1 MFGIS
6 CIQQSFLDLTRLYL
20 SLYQDLKKLS
30 QIEMYQAKTGF
41 LGRQIAVKLYHT
53 SLSNLNYPIHE
64 ASLQTQVESLHVCR
78 LLDFALR
85 PGSRN
90 EYEVGL
96 VLEALQ
102 GDLGAD
108 LKNRSVL
115 SKPYSESELL
125 QILDNVSDA
134 LVFAKLQ
141 GVAHLDIKPANI
153 FVDSG
158 EYKLGNFGSAC
169 DAEAAVSVTGDV
181 TLLYMSP
188 EMRVRLLGERIEVD
202 LFQSDVCSLG
212 MTLLHLAKL
221 REPTSLSSA
230 WRQREA
236 FDCAMEAEMQGLPY
250 SPALLKLLRSM
261 LSRNPHDRPLIE
273 EVRYITLSTLLHK
286 AAPIELPGA

>member
-1 MFGIS
+1 M
-6 CIQQSFLDLTRLYL
+6 
-20 SLYQDLKKLS
+20 
-30 QIEMYQAKTGF
+30 
-41 LGRQIAVKLYHT
+41 
-53 SLSNLNYPIHE
+53 
-64 ASLQTQVESLHVCR
+64 ESLHVCR

-115 SKPYSESELL
+115 SKSYSESELL

-188 EMRVRLLGERIEVD
+188 EMRVRLLG
-202 LFQSDVCSLG
+202 DVQFFSSNSP
-212 MTLLHLAKL
+212 LLAQIMQLLDNCKVSRFAYCGNNKPGKRTQQKLA
-221 REPTSLSSA
+221 
-230 WRQREA
+230 
-236 FDCAMEAEMQGLPY
+236 
-250 SPALLKLLRSM
+250 
-261 LSRNPHDRPLIE
+261 H
-273 EVRYITLSTLLHK
+273 
-286 AAPIELPGA
+286 